1 MFPMGMCVSGDIFQS
16 KVDELHSDI
25 EGVKTYI
32 DDIMVLD
39 KGFFYQDIDQLR
51 IIFARLRSTG
61 IKLNTPKCIFVLK
74 GFLTRAVSFL
84 GKVFNMT
91 QRNFNVSWISCNL
104 TQKLEH
110 NFS

>member
-1 MFPMGMCVSGDIFQS
+1 MFTMGMCVSGDIFQS

-74 GFLTRAVSFL
+74 E
-84 GKVFNMT
+84 
-91 QRNFNVSWISCNL
+91 ISYPGCIIPW
-104 TQKLEH
+104 EGI
-110 NFS
+110 

>member
-1 MFPMGMCVSGDIFQS
+1 MFPMGMCVSSDIFQS

-51 IIFARLRSTG
+51 IIFAGLY
-61 IKLNTPKCIFVLK
+61 P
-74 GFLTRAVSFL
+74 
-84 GKVFNMT
+84 GKKILCQVPLYHRYM
-91 QRNFNVSWISCNL
+91 S
-104 TQKLEH
+104 
-110 NFS
+110 